1 MEENIQRKK
10 ISLILEVIIFL
21 GIVFIGILLFYSLN
35 DKYNLT
41 QKLNDNL
48 YLSNESTVEEENKLY
63 IKNLKKNYGIN
74 VEYGEKTL
82 TLVKNNSA
90 IIQCNENIV
99 NNNLKIIT
107 QALEKYPIDIFDM
120 SKSKKYPINIILVNN
135 FTNNNLALASRS
147 SLNEFRIYISNTQNF
162 ERAFH
167 HEMYHILEY
176 YMSDTHKYL
185 YASWN
190 TLNPEDFEYEKDIS
204 KLNNKYVY
212 NENMQNSLQ
221 KQNDTENILENENPY
236 FVTKYSKTT
245 QKEDRAEIFAELMVA
260 TKKYKYLTEGQN
272 IKKKVDLIVSTVK
285 KNITIN
291 NFYFYKFID

>member
-74 VEYGEKTL
+74 VEYGENTL

-90 IIQCNENIV
+90 IIQCDENIV

-107 QALEKYPIDIFDM
+107 QAFEKYPIDIFDM

-190 TLNPEDFEYEKDIS
+190 TLNPEDFEYEEDIS